1 MAVNLSPVGG
11 VAAQFFNNNGV
22 ILSGG
27 KIFTYASGTTTN
39 QATYT
44 SSSGAIAHTNP
55 IILDSAGRVPSGE
68 IWLTDGVSYKF
79 VFTDSNDVLIGT
91 YDNINGINSTIAN
104 FTTEQ
109 EFQTA
114 TAGQTVFNLT
124 TMEYQPATN
133 SLSVFVD
140 GVNQYG
146 PGAQYSYVETDS
158 NTVTFNAGLH
168 VGAEVKFTTSNIN
181 STAGGAAAGVSFTG
195 FKGQTG
201 NVQDIADDDGSD
213 WIGFE
218 PVGAS
223 VVARSVE
230 DKLRETISVADYPD
244 LQTAIATAKLE
255 NKSVSIYSDTTINI
269 PSDAL
274 SLQDVFDHTYTENTT
289 IKITVNIQT
298 GHDLTSGLKL
308 EGVFKSNY
316 EIVSAD
322 AVVYLDNNFSG
333 VSNIGTDSG
342 SSFENTNNLFVFI
355 DTSIPKIS
363 TLFDM
368 NSPRGVNRLGMG
380 FQAVASNG
388 YISTGCGVINAGM
401 CGCYTQN
408 TRLYA
413 IGSVWDNAGSE
424 GLRVQQVS
432 SVTAQ
437 AASAKNCQIDPVA
450 AASNSAVFC
459 SRGSS
464 LHFTDG
470 DASGSN
476 RWGVDSHRAW
486 LSATNANFSGA
497 TTRGANCQLGG
508 RLILTDADISNCGE
522 LALRLTENALVD
534 AQGADLSGAGTNS
547 VRLDDTGNILNLNGA
562 KTNSSI
568 GFTPVIA
575 DVTNVPAF
583 NVPIPNG
590 IVFGPTNNLDLNV
603 FSDTGASNGKT
614 FANGSS
620 VLDSSRNA
628 TSAQLH
634 QRFYNAN
641 GQVGNIS
648 TSGTGTSYAV
658 TSNEDYKNFIG
669 EYDAQKAI
677 DIIKSDPVRDW
688 NWTPEKG
695 GGYAVGWGAQTSYT
709 VSPDLA
715 TKGGWYLNGE
725 EVAPGTEDAEYV
737 EWGVDQGKR
746 TPYLWAAV
754 SYLIDEVKTLRA
766 MLDDKK

>member
-39 QATYT
+39 QTTYT
-44 SSSGAIAHTNP
+44 SSSGATAHTNP

-244 LQTAIATAKLE
+244 LQTAIATATA
-255 NKSVSIYSDTTINI
+255 NNFFISV
-269 PSDAL
+269 
-274 SLQDVFDHTYTENTT
+274 TENTT
-289 IKITVNIQT
+289 VRIPTDAPTLQNAIDHIYINGNETQVTLHIESGHQLTAPLLCKNKNFEDFLIT
-298 GHDLTSGLKL
+298 
-308 EGVFKSNY
+308 
-316 EIVSAD
+316 SAD
-322 AVVYLDNNFSG
+322 PSVQLIPGFVGIPNQTEFGEGIGLTDSALIYLDNAHGPTIGTVFDLEQQATVQVGFAVCNASVGMVKPNCGFINASEVNAFVVSAKLNARSGVFSG
-333 VSNIGTDSG
+333 
-342 SSFENTNNLFVFI
+342 
-355 DTSIPKIS
+355 
-363 TLFDM
+363 
-368 NSPRGVNRLGMG
+368 
-380 FQAVASNG
+380 
-388 YISTGCGVINAGM
+388 AG
-401 CGCYTQN
+401 
-408 TRLYA
+408 R
-413 IGSVWDNAGSE
+413 E
-424 GLRVQQVS
+424 GLRARVNSLINAPEADFSGCVTSLTSAVPAVFISRS
-432 SVTAQ
+432 SVAYI
-437 AASAKNCQIDPVA
+437 NDIDV
-450 AASNSAVFC
+450 SNSGGYGVSVHRSFASCESANISNAQEIGLEVDTGSFVNAAGVDVSNC
-459 SRGSS
+459 GTNAIRAQRSYVTCRSANVSGAGSTQILISFGGIVAGSS
-464 LHFTDG
+464 LTFTG
-470 DASGSN
+470 LAS
-476 RWGVDSHRAW
+476 
-486 LSATNANFSGA
+486 
-497 TTRGANCQLGG
+497 
-508 RLILTDADISNCGE
+508 DISN
-522 LALRLTENALVD
+522 
-534 AQGADLSGAGTNS
+534 
-547 VRLDDTGNILNLNGA
+547 
-562 KTNSSI
+562 
-568 GFTPVIA
+568 
-575 DVTNVPAF
+575 VPANTVAGVGMF
-583 NVPIPNG
+583 LYEDEASPLREIG
-590 IVFGPTNNLDLNV
+590 I
-603 FSDTGASNGKT
+603 FSATGANNGKT
-614 FANGSS
+614 FGSSS

-628 TSAQLH
+628 TSTQLH

-658 TSNEDYKNFIG
+658 TSNENYKNFIG

-677 DIIKSDPVRDW
+677 NIIKSDPVRDW

-695 GGYAVGWGAQTSYT
+695 GGYAVGWGAQTSYK

-754 SYLIDEVKTLRA
+754 SYLIDEVETLRA